1 MLTYMHIYKD
11 IAYIYRRCA
20 KKEKVLCIIQ
30 YKFNVLVNIPIVFIN
45 TNYTLLASSSATYM
59 ISQDC
64 RSDTNM
70 TDGMAG
76 DDTSGKKRLCKNF
89 IYNEFT
95 YTSSDIEQKGRNVKK
110 YSSHILKYMNIY

>member
-1 MLTYMHIYKD
+1 MKY
-11 IAYIYRRCA
+11 
-20 KKEKVLCIIQ
+20 
-30 YKFNVLVNIPIVFIN
+30 IPIVFIN
-45 TNYTLLASSSATYM
+45 TNYTLLASSSATHM

-76 DDTSGKKRLCKNF
+76 DDTSGKKKLYKNF
-89 IYNEFT
+89 IYSEFT
-95 YTSSDIEQKGRNVKK
+95 FTYPSSDIEQMDRNVKK